1 MKKYAFLITAHTDV
15 EQLLRLM
22 RRLLSLGDIYL
33 LLDKKVK
40 DQDYLSQVETFINH
54 SGEAVRKPLSQRAT
68 DYVKS

>member
-54 SGEAVRKPLSQRAT
+54 SGGQFRLSSL
-68 DYVKS
+68 VSI

>member
-40 DQDYLSQVETFINH
+40 DHDYLSQVETFVSL
-54 SGEAVRKPLSQRAT
+54 SGGQYRLSSL
-68 DYVKS
+68 VSM